1 MGENWGISNF
11 GYFCVYNRSNL
22 KLTSLK
28 NHVLNRDLSFT
39 NTVVELRK
47 SLMVPV
53 LLRSIENYVG
63 WMVCGVRVY
72 SEKVGDKLEDERISP
87 EPRLYLYTEQ
97 YTEQDSIS
105 FHTNLDL
112 SHLIYFNSLFFV
124 HNKNNNNNINNNI
137 NNNNYNNS
145 INTFP
150 LLNHV

>member
-97 YTEQDSIS
+97 YTE
-105 FHTNLDL
+105 LG
-112 SHLIYFNSLFFV
+112 FNIFSYKSRSVPF
-124 HNKNNNNNINNNI
+124 NI
-137 NNNNYNNS
+137 
-145 INTFP
+145 
-150 LLNHV
+150 L